1 MPTLEWIGK
10 DKVINHHQDVAYRVL
25 ERQYSFCAEGQT
37 EADNGSGNMIIH
49 GDNLVALKALLPQYE
64 GKIKCIYIDPPYNTG
79 NEKWVYNDNVNDPKM
94 KKWLGDVVGRE
105 GEDLS
110 RHDKWLCMMYPRLQ
124 LLQKLMAVDGAIFIS
139 IDSNELFYLKLVCDE
154 IFGGNCFV
162 SNISWQRTYSTR
174 NDSKGIVNEV
184 EHILV
189 YSKQPNWNPN
199 KLPRTDTMNAKYKNP
214 DNDDAPWRTD
224 NAFAPGAATHQGMV
238 YAIQHP
244 FTGKMLYPSN
254 GACWRYQQGDMLEIM
269 RGWCDYELKNLHDER
284 ERAKVC
290 GVSEEEVRQGVL
302 GIVLSEELETSRSKA
317 MLVLNRGQWPRFFF
331 TKSGEGGI
339 ARKTYLENVGGKL
352 VTNFWPHIE
361 VGHTDEAKK
370 EMLSVFDGKATFDT
384 PKPSRLIGRVLQ
396 VAADEEAIIL
406 DSFAGSGTTAH
417 AVLNLNKQDGGNRKF
432 ILIETEEYADT
443 ITAERVKRV
452 IRGYGEGNSTVEGT
466 GGDFSFYELGD
477 VLLLADG
484 NLNESV
490 GVDRIRAYVYFME
503 TKQTIGE
510 KSSEENDYFLG
521 THNQTAYYF
530 YYEPET
536 VTTLDDSFLA
546 TIRTRSDSYL
556 IYADRL
562 ALSADDLRK
571 YNIVFKKIP
580 RDISRL

>member
-1 MPTLEWIGK
+1 
-10 DKVINHHQDVAYRVL
+10 
-25 ERQYSFCAEGQT
+25 
-37 EADNGSGNMIIH
+37 
-49 GDNLVALKALLPQYE
+49 
-64 GKIKCIYIDPPYNTG
+64 
-79 NEKWVYNDNVNDPKM
+79 
-94 KKWLGDVVGRE
+94 
-105 GEDLS
+105 
-110 RHDKWLCMMYPRLQ
+110 
-124 LLQKLMAVDGAIFIS
+124 
-139 IDSNELFYLKLVCDE
+139 
-154 IFGGNCFV
+154 
-162 SNISWQRTYSTR
+162 
-174 NDSKGIVNEV
+174 
-184 EHILV
+184 
-189 YSKQPNWNPN
+189 
-199 KLPRTDTMNAKYKNP
+199 
-214 DNDDAPWRTD
+214 
-224 NAFAPGAATHQGMV
+224 
-238 YAIQHP
+238 
-244 FTGKMLYPSN
+244 MLYPSN

-269 RGWCDYELKNLHDER
+269 RGWCDYELKDLHDER

-290 GVSEEEVRQGVL
+290 GVSEDEVRQGVM

-331 TKSGEGGI
+331 TKNGEGGI

-370 EMLSVFDGKATFDT
+370 EMLSIFDGKATFDT
-384 PKPSRLIGRVLQ
+384 PKPSRLIERVLQ
-396 VAADEEAIIL
+396 VAADKEATIL

-432 ILIETEEYADT
+432 ILVETEDYAET

-452 IRGYGEGNSTVEGT
+452 ICGYGEGNNAVDGT

-503 TKQTIGE
+503 TKQTFGE
-510 KSSEENDYFLG
+510 KSPKENDYFLG

-546 TIRTRSDSYL
+546 TIRTRADGYL

-562 ALSADDLRK
+562 ALSTDDLRK
-571 YNIVFKKIP
+571 FNIVFKKIP

>member
-25 ERQYSFCAEGQT
+25 ERQYSYSSEGQT
-37 EADNGSGNMIIH
+37 ETDNGSGNMIIH

-124 LLQKLMAVDGAIFIS
+124 LLQKLMAVDGVIFIS

-154 IFGGNCFV
+154 IFGGSCFV

-189 YSKQPNWNPN
+189 YSKQPNWNPS
-199 KLPRTDTMNAKYKNP
+199 KLERTDAMDARYSSP
-214 DNDDAPWRTD
+214 DNDPQPWKAGDAS
-224 NAFAPGAATHQGMV
+224 APGAASHPGMV
-238 YAIQHP
+238 YAIQQP
-244 FTGKMLYPSN
+244 ITGKLIYPPNGRCWTFGQEQMLS
-254 GACWRYQQGDMLEIM
+254 IM
-269 RGWCDYELKNLHDER
+269 QEWASYELKRIDDYDR
-284 ERAKVC
+284 RVTIC
-290 GVSEEEVRQGVL
+290 GTAARVPEVINAIMLTEQTEESTLQSIKRFQDGVWP
-302 GIVLSEELETSRSKA
+302 VLY
-317 MLVLNRGQWPRFFF
+317 F
-331 TKSGEGGI
+331 TTNGRGGI
-339 ARKTYLENVGGKL
+339 ACKRYLEKMGGRL
-352 VTNFWPHIE
+352 VTNLWMYSD
-361 VGHTDEAKK
+361 VGHTDEASK
-370 EMLSVFDGKATFDT
+370 ELKNLFNGAAPFDT
-384 PKPSRLIGRVLQ
+384 PKPSRLIERIAQ
-396 VAADEEAIIL
+396 IASEPDSIIL

-432 ILIETEEYADT
+432 ILVETEDYAET

-452 IRGYGEGNSTVEGT
+452 IRGYGEGNSAVEGA

-490 GVDRIRAYVYFME
+490 GADRIRAYVYFME
-503 TKQTIGE
+503 TKQAIGE
-510 KSSEENDYFLG
+510 KSPEENDYFLG
-521 THNQTAYYF
+521 AHNQTAYYF

-546 TIRTRSDSYL
+546 TIRTRSDGYL

-562 ALSADDLRK
+562 ALSTDDLRK